1 MKKIKLIIE
10 YDGTGYSGWQ
20 RQKNALS
27 VQQVVEEAWE
37 LVSGEKVC
45 VQGAGRTDAGVHA
58 LGQTAHFVTGC
69 SIPPEKIAF
78 ALNTKLPRDIRIRK
92 SEEAAERFHATL
104 DARIKH
110 YRYVIYN
117 DVHDNA
123 VLNRYSAHVYYSLD
137 VALMEKAAEDLLG
150 KHDFAAFSSAGSDI
164 KTTERIIYK
173 AEITRKDRYI
183 LIDIWGNGFLYNM
196 VRIIAGTLAD
206 IGSGKLEPSVIKD
219 AFIKKDRVLVGKTMP
234 AKGLTM
240 MEVLYDEDLKE
251 PDGTGLLE
259 EYQKFQIKPLT
270 PNF

>member
-1 MKKIKLIIE
+1 M
-10 YDGTGYSGWQ
+10 
-20 RQKNALS
+20 
-27 VQQVVEEAWE
+27 
-37 LVSGEKVC
+37 
-45 VQGAGRTDAGVHA
+45 
-58 LGQTAHFVTGC
+58 
-69 SIPPEKIAF
+69 
-78 ALNTKLPRDIRIRK
+78 
-92 SEEAAERFHATL
+92 
-104 DARIKH
+104 
-110 YRYVIYN
+110 
-117 DVHDNA
+117 HDNA

-137 VALMEKAAEDLLG
+137 DALMEKAAEDLLG
-150 KHDFAAFSSAGSDI
+150 KHDFTAFSSAGSDI

-196 VRIIAGTLAD
+196 VRIIVGTLAD

-251 PDGTGLLE
+251 PDDTGLIE